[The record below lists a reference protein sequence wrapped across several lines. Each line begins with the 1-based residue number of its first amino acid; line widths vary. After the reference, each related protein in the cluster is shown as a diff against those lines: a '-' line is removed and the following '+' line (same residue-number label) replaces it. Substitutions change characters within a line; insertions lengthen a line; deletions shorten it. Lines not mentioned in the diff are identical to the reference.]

1 MLTDAKIWSLQ
12 KQVDVF
18 VDGIWSSCFVSVWSC
33 GNLVFSPSV
42 MLGCKF
48 QLLPRMEEL

>member
-12 KQVDVF
+12 EQVDMF
-18 VDGIWSSCFVSVWSC
+18 ADGVWSDCFVSIWSFEHH
-33 GNLVFSPSV
+33 VFNPSV

-48 QLLPRMEEL
+48 QLLPTMEKL